1 MIAFNIQDSTYN
13 VPLGIRLGKVVKSGR
28 TVFNMF
34 IEPQFT
40 ILHKGV
46 GQPEFQIFTA
56 LNM

>member
-1 MIAFNIQDSTYN
+1 
-13 VPLGIRLGKVVKSGR
+13 VPLGIRLGKVVKSSR

-46 GQPEFQIFTA
+46 GQPSVQIFTG
-56 LNM
+56 LNMQFLSK